1 MRPAPAGNLLAHLAQ
16 IPDPR
21 GRQGRRHPL
30 AAMLAAVV
38 CALLCG
44 ARGYS
49 PILQWLHALPVS
61 WWHRLG
67 FTRRPPKDHAFRD
80 LLAEISPEA
89 FEGAIRDWLAV
100 VLGAVPTSEELQAVA
115 IDGKTLRG
123 TLTSHQRAVH
133 LLSLFDQRT
142 GCVLSQQR
150 VDEKTNEHK
159 AALELL
165 QTGGAQGSGRHGRR
179 DLLPARRVPGDRR
192 QRRRLLRGGQG
203 EPTDAAREHRGRIS
217 GRFFPRRTN
226 NSVKRRWTL
235 RKRRPRNTAAESRA
249 ACRPPRACRARSIGP
264 ARRRSAV

>member
-49 PILQWLHALPVS
+49 PIVQWLHALPVS

-89 FEGAIRDWLAV
+89 FEGAIREWLAV

-159 AALELL
+159 AALEQL
-165 QTGGAQGSGRHGRR
+165 QTVVLKGRVVTADAIFCQRDVCQEIVDSGGDYFVVVKENQ
-179 DLLPARRVPGDRR
+179 
-192 QRRRLLRGGQG
+192 
-203 EPTDAAREHRGRIS
+203 PTLQESI
-217 GRFFPRRTN
+217 
-226 NSVKRRWTL
+226 
-235 RKRRPRNTAAESRA
+235 AAEFRA
-249 ACRPPRACRARSIGP
+249 AFSPGERTTA
-264 ARRRSAV
+264 